1 MSRPIKGQG
10 AFEYMVSYGWAILIV
25 IVLGILLF
33 SLGVFNPS
41 QTPTASGFV
50 YLKPVSWSFTG
61 GNADRSNVTIAFENV
76 AGQTLVAYINDTG
89 NQSIKFKQGG
99 SYDCY
104 FNATLNTINV
114 SDSNGNILQIIQNK
128 VAVPVGSIVT
138 ISGTIGGPT
147 GSNCGG
153 LKSASYRYNVYVV
166 MVDEYQVVKTDNGLI
181 TGKYI

>member
-1 MSRPIKGQG
+1 MSRLLRGQG

-50 YLKPVSWSFTG
+50 YLKPVSWSFDG
-61 GNADRSNVTIAFENV
+61 GNADRTNVTIAFENV
-76 AGQTLVAYINDTG
+76 AGQTVVAYVNDTG

-99 SYDCY
+99 SSDCY
-104 FNATLNTINV
+104 FNSSIKNITV
-114 SDSNGNILQIIQNK
+114 SDSNGNVLEVIQNK
-128 VAVPVGSIVT
+128 VAIPVGSIVT
-138 ISGTIGGPT
+138 ISGTIGGAT

-153 LKSASYRYNVYVV
+153 LKSASYRYNVYIV

-181 TGKYI
+181 TGKYV